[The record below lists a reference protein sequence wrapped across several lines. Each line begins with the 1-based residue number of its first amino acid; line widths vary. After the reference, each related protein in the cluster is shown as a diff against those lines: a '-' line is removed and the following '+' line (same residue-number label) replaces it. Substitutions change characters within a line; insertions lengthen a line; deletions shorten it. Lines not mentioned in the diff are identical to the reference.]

1 MQPAPSH
8 DSANGPRANEARI
21 FTRNPLTLASIT
33 ERLRL
38 RPLTGVKSRKALP
51 GAGSGPLIQ
60 HFQGRHGSTKGS
72 IVSELGCDTT
82 VRRRSHRAEK
92 SDDERVTAGLLRHEL
107 KGTRIDCGQIYEGL
121 WINQINHLDFGT
133 GVRRSEDC
141 LQMVWKAAPYCSVPL
156 CGPVTL
162 ELTSKMLARS
172 LFWIP
177 DY

>member
-8 DSANGPRANEARI
+8 DSANGPRANDARI
-21 FTRNPLTLASIT
+21 FTRNPLTFASIT

-82 VRRRSHRAEK
+82 VRRRSHWAEK

-121 WINQINHLDFGT
+121 WDQPNKSFRLWHWRET
-133 GVRRSEDC
+133 
-141 LQMVWKAAPYCSVPL
+141 K
-156 CGPVTL
+156 
-162 ELTSKMLARS
+162 
-172 LFWIP
+172 
-177 DY
+177 